1 MKAAST
7 VCYQI
12 KNQSKRETITMVT
25 IEHMLP
31 PIRADT
37 AQEHG
42 EPQLLKKRLKTENL
56 DTRRNNGTRI
66 IFGGCSNEN

>member
-1 MKAAST
+1 
-7 VCYQI
+7 
-12 KNQSKRETITMVT
+12 MVT

-37 AQEHG
+37 AHEHG

-56 DTRRNNGTRI
+56 HSRRNNGTRNY
-66 IFGGCSNEN
+66 FWRMQQ